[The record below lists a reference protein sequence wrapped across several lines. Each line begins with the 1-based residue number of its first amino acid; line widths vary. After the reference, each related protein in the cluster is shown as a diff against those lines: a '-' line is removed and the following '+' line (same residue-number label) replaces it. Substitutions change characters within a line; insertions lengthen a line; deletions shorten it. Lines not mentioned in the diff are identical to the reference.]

1 MGKTETTHRKADQK
15 LADLQKRR
23 DELWTKGEVVKSDLA
38 AFRTESSSRLVRG
51 GDGERLAGELAKR
64 EAKAGL
70 PGYTCPPGAHK
81 VLVEV

>member
-1 MGKTETTHRKADQK
+1 MGKTETTYKKAQK
-15 LADLQKRR
+15 DIEKLQQQRE
-23 DELWTKGEVVKSDLA
+23 ELWMKGEVAKSDLA

-81 VLVEV
+81 VMVEA